1 MQEIT
6 LENLGSILKKIRK
19 EKCPTQQEVA
29 EGIHVEQSV
38 IYSWERGAGNP
49 YFITIYKLC
58 RSFGMSLDEFLGI
71 EKKKHYT
78 LTISC
83 YRLFQSS
90 CHVIHIIRISQE
102 ISIHSI
108 QLILSNKGDLSFT
121 LSCSHELG
129 KMDSCLRRNPCL
141 RQR

>member
-78 LTISC
+78 LTIILLS
-83 YRLFQSS
+83 
-90 CHVIHIIRISQE
+90 VV
-102 ISIHSI
+102 SIELSRHSHYTDFSGN
-108 QLILSNKGDLSFT
+108 L
-121 LSCSHELG
+121 
-129 KMDSCLRRNPCL
+129 NPFNPVNPVK
-141 RQR
+141 